1 MLIPNF
7 DLQAFNTLAIPA
19 RSRYFAKVADV
30 ESLLDVLQQSK
41 ALDLPLLVLGGG
53 SNLVLAS
60 DFLGIALKIELLG
73 RDIVREDEQHVWLR
87 IGAGESWS
95 QLVDYCA
102 GFHYWGLENLA
113 LIPGSVGAAPIQN
126 IGAYGVELKDVFSE
140 LETVQ
145 MSSGL
150 KVTFDADAC
159 RFGYRDSVFKGACK
173 DQYIITS
180 VTLRLS
186 KQPSPHLSYPA
197 LSAILADFD
206 ENVLTPVD
214 IAAAVSA
221 IRRSKLPA
229 VEDIPNA
236 GSFFKN
242 PIISHEHFKRLKSEF
257 DAIVAYDLGEAG
269 VKLAAGWLIEYNQ
282 WKGKTLGAAAVH
294 AQQALVLTN
303 PGRGKS
309 ADLLKLAANIQASIF
324 KTFAVNLEIE
334 PRVTESS

>member
-1 MLIPNF
+1 MPNF
-7 DLQAFNTLAIPA
+7 DLQALNTLAIPA
-19 RSRYFAKVADV
+19 CSRYFTKVINV
-30 ESLLDVLQQSK
+30 KSLLEVLQQAK
-41 ALDLPLLVLGGG
+41 ELDLPLLVLGGG
-53 SNLVLAS
+53 SNLVLAG
-60 DFLGIALKIELLG
+60 DFSGIALKIELLG
-73 RDIVREDEQHVWLR
+73 REIVREDEHHVWLR

-126 IGAYGVELKDVFSE
+126 IGAYGVELKDTFSE
-140 LETVQ
+140 LEAIQIST
-145 MSSGL
+145 GL
-150 KVTFDADAC
+150 KVTFDCDAC
-159 RFGYRDSVFKGACK
+159 RFGYRDSIFKGRCK

-180 VTLRLS
+180 VTLRLA
-186 KQPSPHLSYPA
+186 KQPNPRLNYPA
-197 LSAILADFD
+197 LNNSLADID
-206 ENVLTPVD
+206 VSALTPVD
-214 IAAAVSA
+214 IAAAVSS

-229 VEDIPNA
+229 VEDTPNA

-242 PIISHEHFKRLKSEF
+242 PVVSHEHFNKLKSEF

-282 WKGKTLGAAAVH
+282 WKGEALGSAAVH

-309 ADLLKLAANIQASIF
+309 TDLLALAANIQDSIF
-324 KTFAVNLEIE
+324 KTFAVHLEIE
-334 PRVTESS
+334 PRVTES